1 MNTDL
6 MHQCVWGVYVLCMGL
21 LGVDMS
27 YLFIIS
33 ACVYMHGITV
43 VQTLIF
49 VVCSV
54 VTGVDIQLLMFCVT
68 HKAPLF
74 CVGVIVYVVMSH

>member
-1 MNTDL
+1 MSVRTHAGSRLHMNTDL

-43 VQTLIF
+43 V
-49 VVCSV
+49 
-54 VTGVDIQLLMFCVT
+54 
-68 HKAPLF
+68 
-74 CVGVIVYVVMSH
+74 